1 MRAALLLLLIQS
13 VSAAGL
19 PPNPRFTEWGTP
31 IPARTGLKVIW
42 NAPTNSIPSTIW
54 VYRLSPRR
62 FSPEVLSNL
71 IDLCSF
77 TEKDTAKQDSDGVA
91 FRSADNSRRLD
102 VSFTLGSI
110 EYQITSH
117 YSHTNLAEDVPDEGR
132 MPELTTNVLQKIG
145 ISLSDIAKTT
155 NGAPNFHFWQPLK
168 MYYVNH
174 SFVTNI
180 EFRGARFQRSV
191 DGVPFVG
198 LGAGGDGE
206 IDFGEHGKI
215 SKIDLSWRNVER
227 YRAYPTISPDSMMK
241 LIRKGVAVHGP
252 IRIDVGEINW
262 QTIKSVTVSKAK
274 LCYYAGDPP
283 SDWLFPFAALWTT
296 VDTDSG
302 NIEMEID
309 CPIFDE
315 STASKQ

>member
-1 MRAALLLLLIQS
+1 MRAALFLLLIQS

-31 IPARTGLKVIW
+31 IPARAGLKVIW
-42 NAPTNSIPSTIW
+42 NAPTNGIPSVVW

-62 FSPEVLSNL
+62 FSPEFISNL
-71 IDLCSF
+71 TYLCSF
-77 TEKDTAKQDSDGVA
+77 TAKDMVKQGSDGVT
-91 FRSADNSRRLD
+91 FRNADNSRRLD
-102 VSFTLGSI
+102 MSFSSGSI
-110 EYQITSH
+110 EYQTTSH
-117 YSHTNLAEDVPDEGR
+117 YNHTNLAEDVPDEGR

-155 NGAPNFHFWQPLK
+155 NGAPDFHFWQPLK
-168 MYYVNH
+168 IYYVNH

-191 DGVPFVG
+191 DGIPFVG

-215 SKIDLSWRNVER
+215 SKIDLSWRDLER
-227 YRAYPTISPDSMMK
+227 YKAYPTIKSELMTK
-241 LIRKGVAVHGP
+241 LIRKGDAVQGP
-252 IRIDVGEINW
+252 IPINLNVIDW
-262 QTIKSVTVSKAK
+262 QAVKSVTVKKAK

-283 SDWLFPFAALWTT
+283 SDWLHPFAALWTT
-296 VDTDSG
+296 VDTGSG
-302 NIEMEID
+302 TIDVEID
-309 CPIFDE
+309 CPIIDE
-315 STASKQ
+315 SNAGKP